1 MDELSI
7 AYVYSPTY
15 SPDLNPVE
23 YIFSYAK
30 QEIKKARLRAI
41 LNEED
46 INLGYVIEDSFNSV
60 DCLKISNCVYH
71 TH

>member
-41 LNEED
+41 LNEEE
-46 INLGYVIEDSFNSV
+46 INVGRVIRDSFN
-60 DCLKISNCVYH
+60 
-71 TH
+71 